1 MDRWLDVSAAPRDG
15 TPVIL
20 WLDDDEAPPAFAV
33 TVGAWEVNPV
43 AGVSYWRVFGAKGMP
58 SLYHAILVFRPACQR
73 LDAFA
78 GSSCSRCLTAAC
90 PSSTDKASQTPT

>member
-20 WLDDDEAPPAFAV
+20 WIDDEEAPLPFSV
-33 TVGAWEVNPV
+33 TVGSWEVNPI

-58 SLYHAILVFRPACQR
+58 SLYFDQHIRGWMPLPTPR
-73 LDAFA
+73 LRNA
-78 GSSCSRCLTAAC
+78 
-90 PSSTDKASQTPT
+90 